1 VGWLNLGCTTNELEK
16 NMDLQRIK
24 TITIAH
30 LDFLDIT
37 NGMTGNPIAES
48 EIPEMLRQAIKA
60 GVQVVITDPMGNQ
73 SFQLLL
79 SKDGQFQYAPLA

>member
-1 VGWLNLGCTTNELEK
+1 
-16 NMDLQRIK
+16 MDMQRIK

-30 LDFLDIT
+30 LDFLDIASRK
-37 NGMTGNPIAES
+37 TGNPIAES
-48 EIPEMLRQAIKA
+48 EIPEMFREAIRT

-73 SFQLLL
+73 SCQLIL

>member
-1 VGWLNLGCTTNELEK
+1 
-16 NMDLQRIK
+16 MDMQRIK

-37 NGMTGNPIAES
+37 NRKTGNPIAES
-48 EIPEMLRQAIKA
+48 EIREMLRQAIKS
-60 GVQVVITDPMGNQ
+60 GVQVVVTDPNGSQ
-73 SFQLLL
+73 SCQLIL

>member
-1 VGWLNLGCTTNELEK
+1 
-16 NMDLQRIK
+16 MDMQRIK

-37 NGMTGNPIAES
+37 NGKTGNPTAES

-60 GVQVVITDPMGNQ
+60 DVQVVITDPTGNQ
-73 SFQLLL
+73 SCQLIL
-79 SKDGQFQYAPLA
+79 SKDGQFQCLPLA

>member
-1 VGWLNLGCTTNELEK
+1 
-16 NMDLQRIK
+16 MDMQRIK

-37 NGMTGNPIAES
+37 NGKTGSPVAES
-48 EIPEMLRQAIKA
+48 EIPEMLRQAIKT

-73 SFQLLL
+73 SCQLFLG
-79 SKDGQFQYAPLA
+79 KDGQFQYAPLA